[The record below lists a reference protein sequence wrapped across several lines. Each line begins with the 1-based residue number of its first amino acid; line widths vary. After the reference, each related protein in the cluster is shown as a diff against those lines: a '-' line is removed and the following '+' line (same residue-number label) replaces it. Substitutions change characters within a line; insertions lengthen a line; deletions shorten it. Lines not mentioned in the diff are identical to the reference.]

1 MTLAEILRKKADGL
15 QPKIDHCFAQ
25 RLTNTRKRAEE
36 DAHQRREGNTLKTIQ
51 AVMRR
56 MADLQE
62 AGTCPDALKPWK
74 DITVIG
80 TAVRVVRSAE
90 RQKEEFGDRD
100 GTCLAR
106 LTEEQRIVQGLMQP
120 VDAKA
125 ERLHELERDSVRWN
139 IPGYFPTPRKVAEQM
154 LELANFPEVNG
165 SPHDLRVLEPSAGRG
180 NIADVIREKHPE
192 ASLTLIEYN
201 HSLTEILSLKGYE
214 VQTEGDFMQWTP
226 CEGVLFDRIL
236 MNPPFEKFQDVE
248 HVRRAYTFLK
258 PGGRLVAI
266 MGNGAFF
273 RQEKKAEQFRD
284 DFGDCTTIPLESGTF
299 DTTGVSSRIIVIDKP
314 AAVAVNPKFAE
325 KPFNVPLNGAHDPS
339 FPAQARIFAFMK
351 EEYVRIGYLYSGGCG
366 PDYLAHKC
374 GITED
379 QVWPAVES
387 LMASGLILRRTC
399 QATSWAL
406 TPNERRN
413 LIDEHDLRT
422 VWMNN
427 GGAAFHPF
435 DPHSGEIACVLREC
449 TPSPAMVISHA
460 PPIAGAADPE
470 YQTRIDA
477 ERVTAEFGSKSRRRL
492 DAGRKPIT
500 ESPLFGG
507 EAQLS
512 LF

>member
-1 MTLAEILRKKADGL
+1 M
-15 QPKIDHCFAQ
+15 
-25 RLTNTRKRAEE
+25 
-36 DAHQRREGNTLKTIQ
+36 
-51 AVMRR
+51 
-56 MADLQE
+56 
-62 AGTCPDALKPWK
+62 
-74 DITVIG
+74 
-80 TAVRVVRSAE
+80 
-90 RQKEEFGDRD
+90 
-100 GTCLAR
+100 
-106 LTEEQRIVQGLMQP
+106 
-120 VDAKA
+120 
-125 ERLHELERDSVRWN
+125 
-139 IPGYFPTPRKVAEQM
+139 
-154 LELANFPEVNG
+154 
-165 SPHDLRVLEPSAGRG
+165 
-180 NIADVIREKHPE
+180 
-192 ASLTLIEYN
+192 
-201 HSLTEILSLKGYE
+201 
-214 VQTEGDFMQWTP
+214 
-226 CEGVLFDRIL
+226 
-236 MNPPFEKFQDVE
+236 
-248 HVRRAYTFLK
+248 
-258 PGGRLVAI
+258 
-266 MGNGAFF
+266 
-273 RQEKKAEQFRD
+273 
-284 DFGDCTTIPLESGTF
+284 
-299 DTTGVSSRIIVIDKP
+299 SSRIIVIDKP

-387 LMASGLILRRTC
+387 PHGQRTDPAPHLPGHQLGAHTKRAPQSDRRT
-399 QATSWAL
+399 
-406 TPNERRN
+406 
-413 LIDEHDLRT
+413 DLRT